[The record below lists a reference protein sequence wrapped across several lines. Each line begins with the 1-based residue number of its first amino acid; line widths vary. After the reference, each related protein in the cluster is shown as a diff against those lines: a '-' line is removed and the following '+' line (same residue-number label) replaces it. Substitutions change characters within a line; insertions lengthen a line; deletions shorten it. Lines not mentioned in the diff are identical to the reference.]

1 MVYHQH
7 QTGESQEEKLGK
19 AVKDT
24 VHRDIY
30 VQQRDLTNSLIQE
43 AKKDYYHHKLSVPNQ
58 KDLYTVAN
66 ELLHRTKQK
75 VFPSQFSKDEL
86 PDKFASFF
94 HNKIQKL
101 YSSLT
106 CTGHQSTQQLEQ
118 NDLHPANL
126 STLLPANEEEIKKLL
141 RSAKPKSCDLDPIPS
156 HLLRQCETLV
166 IPTLTDIVNKSLTC
180 GMPSKMK
187 QAIVTPLLK
196 KPTLSS
202 DELKSYRPVSNLSF
216 VSKLTEKVVAARL
229 IAHIQ
234 RNTFK
239 SLCNQLTGSTVA
251 SKQPC

>member
-1 MVYHQH
+1 M
-7 QTGESQEEKLGK
+7 
-19 AVKDT
+19 
-24 VHRDIY
+24 
-30 VQQRDLTNSLIQE
+30 
-43 AKKDYYHHKLSVPNQ
+43 
-58 KDLYTVAN
+58 
-66 ELLHRTKQK
+66 
-75 VFPSQFSKDEL
+75 
-86 PDKFASFF
+86 
-94 HNKIQKL
+94 
-101 YSSLT
+101 T

-141 RSAKPKSCDLDPIPS
+141 RSAKPKTCDLDPIPS

-166 IPTLTDIVNKSLTC
+166 IPTLTDIVSKSLTC

-187 QAIVTPLLK
+187 QATPLQK

-229 IAHIQ
+229 IAHLQ

-239 SLCNQLTGSTVA
+239 SLSNQLPGSTVA
-251 SKQPC
+251 